1 MKIKIVIVMA
11 VSFFISACVNTKN
24 KNYDFIKGLNEYQ
37 KSDKVSA
44 LENYKKAYEKDNK
57 NVVLLNEMAYLYLD
71 LGNYDEAKRY
81 YVKALEVSPNNENA
95 LQNLLQLFYEEKN
108 IQELK
113 KYSENILDKNSFL
126 YYLTNIRLAILENDE
141 DKLDEFFQ
149 RMEIEP
155 KFVNNLQNYK
165 DIFDRYSLFLITN
178 KRYDE
183 AEKNLLKYIV
193 NNSDNKEELEIL
205 KKVYQKENNKE
216 KLNNLNKIL
225 QRR

>member
-24 KNYDFIKGLNEYQ
+24 KSYDFIKGLNEYQ

-81 YVKALEVSPNNENA
+81 YVEALEVSPNNENT

-126 YYLTNIRLAILENDE
+126 YYLTNIRLAILENNE
-141 DKLDEFFQ
+141 DKLDSFFQ
-149 RMEIEP
+149 RMDINP
-155 KFVNNLQNYK
+155 KFLNNLENYK

>member
-81 YVKALEVSPNNENA
+81 YVEALEVSPHNENA

-141 DKLDEFFQ
+141 DKIDNFFQ
-149 RMEIEP
+149 RMDINP
-155 KFVNNLQNYK
+155 KFLNNLENYK

-225 QRR
+225 QKR

>member
-71 LGNYDEAKRY
+71 LGNYDGAKRY
-81 YVKALEVSPNNENA
+81 YVEALEVSPNNENA

-141 DKLDEFFQ
+141 DKLDNFFQ
-149 RMEIEP
+149 RMDINP
-155 KFVNNLQNYK
+155 KFLNNLENYK

>member
-141 DKLDEFFQ
+141 DKLDNFFQ
-149 RMEIEP
+149 RMDINP
-155 KFVNNLQNYK
+155 KFLNNLENYK

>member
-24 KNYDFIKGLNEYQ
+24 KNYYFIKGLNEYQ

-57 NVVLLNEMAYLYLD
+57 NVVLLSEMAYLYLD

-81 YVKALEVSPNNENA
+81 YVEALEVSPNNENA

-141 DKLDEFFQ
+141 DKLDNFFQ
-149 RMEIEP
+149 RMDINP
-155 KFVNNLQNYK
+155 KFLNNLENYK

>member
-81 YVKALEVSPNNENA
+81 YVEALEVSPHNENA

-216 KLNNLNKIL
+216 KLNNLNTIL
-225 QRR
+225 ERR

>member
-81 YVKALEVSPNNENA
+81 YVEALEVSPHNENA

-205 KKVYQKENNKE
+205 KKVYQKENNK
-216 KLNNLNKIL
+216 
-225 QRR
+225 

>member
-81 YVKALEVSPNNENA
+81 YVKALEVSPHNENA

-126 YYLTNIRLAILENDE
+126 DYLTNIRLAILENDE
-141 DKLDEFFQ
+141 DKLDNFFQ
-149 RMEIEP
+149 RMDINP
-155 KFVNNLQNYK
+155 KFLNNLENYK

>member
-81 YVKALEVSPNNENA
+81 YVEALEVSPSNENA

-141 DKLDEFFQ
+141 DKLDNFFQ
-149 RMEIEP
+149 RMDINP
-155 KFVNNLQNYK
+155 KFLNNLENYK

>member
-81 YVKALEVSPNNENA
+81 YVEALEVSPHNENA

-141 DKLDEFFQ
+141 DKIDNFFQ
-149 RMEIEP
+149 RMDINP
-155 KFVNNLQNYK
+155 KFLNNLENYK
-165 DIFDRYSLFLITN
+165 NIFDRYSLFLITN

>member
-24 KNYDFIKGLNEYQ
+24 KNYDFIKGFNEYQ

-81 YVKALEVSPNNENA
+81 YVKALEVSPHNENA

-141 DKLDEFFQ
+141 DKLDNFFQ
-149 RMEIEP
+149 RMDINP
-155 KFVNNLQNYK
+155 KFLNNLENYK

>member
-24 KNYDFIKGLNEYQ
+24 KSYDFIKGLNEYQ

-57 NVVLLNEMAYLYLD
+57 NVVLLSEMAYLYLD

-81 YVKALEVSPNNENA
+81 YVEALEVSPHNENA

-141 DKLDEFFQ
+141 DKLDNFFQ
-149 RMEIEP
+149 RMDINP
-155 KFVNNLQNYK
+155 KFLNNLENYK

>member
-24 KNYDFIKGLNEYQ
+24 KSYDFIKGLNEYQ

-81 YVKALEVSPNNENA
+81 YVEALEVSPNNENA

-126 YYLTNIRLAILENDE
+126 YYLTNIRLAILENNE
-141 DKLDEFFQ
+141 DKLDNFFQ
-149 RMEIEP
+149 RMDINP
-155 KFVNNLQNYK
+155 KFLNNLENYK

>member
-81 YVKALEVSPNNENA
+81 YVEALEVSPHNKNA

-126 YYLTNIRLAILENDE
+126 YYLTNIRLAILENNE
-141 DKLDEFFQ
+141 DKLDNFFQ
-149 RMEIEP
+149 RMDINP
-155 KFVNNLQNYK
+155 KFLNNLENYK

-205 KKVYQKENNKE
+205 KTVYQKENNKE

>member
-44 LENYKKAYEKDNK
+44 LENYKKAHEKDNK

-81 YVKALEVSPNNENA
+81 YVEALEVSPHNENA

-141 DKLDEFFQ
+141 DKIDNFFQ
-149 RMEIEP
+149 RMDINP
-155 KFVNNLQNYK
+155 KFLNNLENYK

-225 QRR
+225 QKR

>member
-81 YVKALEVSPNNENA
+81 YVEALEVSPNNENA

-141 DKLDEFFQ
+141 DKIDNFFQ
-149 RMEIEP
+149 RMDINP
-155 KFVNNLQNYK
+155 KFLNNLENYK

-225 QRR
+225 QKR

>member
-24 KNYDFIKGLNEYQ
+24 KSYDFIKGLNEYQ

-81 YVKALEVSPNNENA
+81 YVEALEVSPHNENA
-95 LQNLLQLFYEEKN
+95 LQNLFQLFYEEKN

-141 DKLDEFFQ
+141 DKLDSFFQ
-149 RMEIEP
+149 RMDINP
-155 KFVNNLQNYK
+155 KFLNNLENYK

>member
-81 YVKALEVSPNNENA
+81 YLEALEVSPHNENA
-95 LQNLLQLFYEEKN
+95 WQNLLQLFYEEKN

-193 NNSDNKEELEIL
+193 NNSDNKEELEML

>member
-44 LENYKKAYEKDNK
+44 LENYKKGYEKDNK

-81 YVKALEVSPNNENA
+81 YVEALEVSPHNENA

-141 DKLDEFFQ
+141 DKLDNFFQ
-149 RMEIEP
+149 RMDINP
-155 KFVNNLQNYK
+155 KFLNNLENYK

>member
-81 YVKALEVSPNNENA
+81 YVEALEVSPNNENA

-141 DKLDEFFQ
+141 DKLDNFFQ
-149 RMEIEP
+149 RMDINP
-155 KFVNNLQNYK
+155 KFLNNLENYK

>member
-24 KNYDFIKGLNEYQ
+24 KSYDFIKGLNEYQ

-81 YVKALEVSPNNENA
+81 YVEALEVSPNNENA

-141 DKLDEFFQ
+141 DKLDNFFQ
-149 RMEIEP
+149 RMDRNP
-155 KFVNNLQNYK
+155 KFLNNLENYK

>member
-57 NVVLLNEMAYLYLD
+57 NVVLLSEMAYLYLD

-81 YVKALEVSPNNENA
+81 YVEALEVSPNNENA

-141 DKLDEFFQ
+141 DKLDNFFQ
-149 RMEIEP
+149 RMDINP
-155 KFVNNLQNYK
+155 KFLNNLENYK

>member
-37 KSDKVSA
+37 KSDQVSA

-81 YVKALEVSPNNENA
+81 YVEALEVSPNNENA

-141 DKLDEFFQ
+141 DKLDNFFQ
-149 RMEIEP
+149 RMDINP
-155 KFVNNLQNYK
+155 KFLNNLENYK

>member
-1 MKIKIVIVMA
+1 MKIKIVIVMT

-81 YVKALEVSPNNENA
+81 YVEALEVSPNNENA

-141 DKLDEFFQ
+141 DKLDNFFQ
-149 RMEIEP
+149 RMDINP
-155 KFVNNLQNYK
+155 KFLNNFENYK

>member
-141 DKLDEFFQ
+141 DKLDNFFQ
-149 RMEIEP
+149 RMDINP
-155 KFVNNLQNYK
+155 KFLNNLENYK

-183 AEKNLLKYIV
+183 AEKNLLKYVV

>member
-1 MKIKIVIVMA
+1 MA

-81 YVKALEVSPNNENA
+81 YVKALEVSPHNENA

-141 DKLDEFFQ
+141 DKLDNFFQ
-149 RMEIEP
+149 RMDINP
-155 KFVNNLQNYK
+155 KFLNNLENYK

>member
-11 VSFFISACVNTKN
+11 VSFFISDCVNTKN

-81 YVKALEVSPNNENA
+81 YVKALEVSPHTENA

-141 DKLDEFFQ
+141 DKLDNFFQ
-149 RMEIEP
+149 RMDINP
-155 KFVNNLQNYK
+155 KFLNNLENYK

>member
-81 YVKALEVSPNNENA
+81 YVEALEVSPHNENA

>member
-81 YVKALEVSPNNENA
+81 YVEALEVSPHNKNA

-126 YYLTNIRLAILENDE
+126 YYLTNIRLAILENNE
-141 DKLDEFFQ
+141 DKLDNFFQ
-149 RMEIEP
+149 RMDINP
-155 KFVNNLQNYK
+155 KFLNNLENYK

>member
-81 YVKALEVSPNNENA
+81 YVEALEVSPHNENA

-113 KYSENILDKNSFL
+113 KYSENILDKNSFF
-126 YYLTNIRLAILENDE
+126 YYLKNIRLAILENDE
-141 DKLDEFFQ
+141 DKIDNFFQ
-149 RMEIEP
+149 RMDINP
-155 KFVNNLQNYK
+155 KFLNNLENYK

-225 QRR
+225 QKR

>member
-1 MKIKIVIVMA
+1 MA

-81 YVKALEVSPNNENA
+81 YVEALEVSPHNENA

>member
-81 YVKALEVSPNNENA
+81 YVEALEVSPHNENA

-126 YYLTNIRLAILENDE
+126 YYLTNIRLAILENNE
-141 DKLDEFFQ
+141 DKLDNFFQ
-149 RMEIEP
+149 RMDINP
-155 KFVNNLQNYK
+155 KFLNNLENYK

>member
-81 YVKALEVSPNNENA
+81 YVEALEVSPHNENA

-141 DKLDEFFQ
+141 DKIDNFFQ
-149 RMEIEP
+149 RMDINP
-155 KFVNNLQNYK
+155 KFLNNLENYK

>member
-81 YVKALEVSPNNENA
+81 YVEALEVSPHNENA

-141 DKLDEFFQ
+141 DKLDNFFQ
-149 RMEIEP
+149 RMDINP
-155 KFVNNLQNYK
+155 KFLNNLENYK
-165 DIFDRYSLFLITN
+165 DIFDKYSLFLITN

>member
-24 KNYDFIKGLNEYQ
+24 KSYDFIKGLNEYQ

-81 YVKALEVSPNNENA
+81 YVEALEVSPNNENA

-126 YYLTNIRLAILENDE
+126 YHLTNIRLAILENNE
-141 DKLDEFFQ
+141 DKLDSFFQ
-149 RMEIEP
+149 RMDINP
-155 KFVNNLQNYK
+155 KFLNNLENYK

>member
-81 YVKALEVSPNNENA
+81 YVEALEVSPNNENA

-141 DKLDEFFQ
+141 DKLDNFFQ
-149 RMEIEP
+149 RMDINP
-155 KFVNNLQNYK
+155 KFLNNLENYK

-178 KRYDE
+178 KRYDK

>member
-57 NVVLLNEMAYLYLD
+57 NVVLLSEMAYLYLD

-81 YVKALEVSPNNENA
+81 YVEALEVSPHNENA

-113 KYSENILDKNSFL
+113 KYSENVLDKNSFL

-141 DKLDEFFQ
+141 DKLDNFFQ
-149 RMEIEP
+149 RMDINP
-155 KFVNNLQNYK
+155 KFLNNLENYK

>member
-1 MKIKIVIVMA
+1 MA

-81 YVKALEVSPNNENA
+81 YVEALEVSPHNKNA

-126 YYLTNIRLAILENDE
+126 YYLTNIRLAILENNE
-141 DKLDEFFQ
+141 DKLDNFFQ
-149 RMEIEP
+149 RMDINP
-155 KFVNNLQNYK
+155 KFLNNLENYK

>member
-44 LENYKKAYEKDNK
+44 LENYKKAYEKGNK

-81 YVKALEVSPNNENA
+81 YVEALEVSPNNENA

-141 DKLDEFFQ
+141 DKLDNFFQ
-149 RMEIEP
+149 RMDINP
-155 KFVNNLQNYK
+155 KFLNNLENYK